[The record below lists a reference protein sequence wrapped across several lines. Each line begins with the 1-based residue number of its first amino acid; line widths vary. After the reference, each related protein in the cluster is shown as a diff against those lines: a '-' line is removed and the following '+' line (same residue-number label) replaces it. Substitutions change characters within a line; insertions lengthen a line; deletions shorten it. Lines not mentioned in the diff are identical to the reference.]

1 MRIAAAL
8 GRLLIAL
15 LPAAAHA
22 QEIAGAT
29 LPAHHAAD
37 PGAAVVSAQTLLANE
52 RFWPYQVAL
61 ANGDGAAGVL
71 IRVEPGG
78 VARIDFGR
86 DGLREVPIAETDLV
100 ERANRVRTGELD
112 KLAPNFLLA
121 VGPRLVDAASE
132 RMRPVPYP
140 VAAERQGFLCVFAD
154 PSAKEFAA
162 IAAALAPL
170 QDRHRVWTLLFPQGE
185 LPDAKLRE
193 QLRTLDWPVPF
204 VYDHLAEAYTRSLLA
219 PDDAVPFVML
229 VTRDGRVVYES
240 RWQPDVASRLG
251 AALDRNFGDAPTATT
266 AELTPP

>member
-1 MRIAAAL
+1 MRVATAL
-8 GRLLIAL
+8 GLLLIAL
-15 LPAAAHA
+15 LPAHAHA
-22 QEIAGAT
+22 EEVAGAT

-37 PGAAVVSAQTLLANE
+37 ASAAAVTAQTLLANE

-100 ERANRVRTGELD
+100 ERANRIRTGELD

-121 VGPRLVDAASE
+121 IGPRLVDATGE

-154 PSAKEFAA
+154 PGAKEFAA

-170 QDRHRVWTLLFPQGE
+170 QDRHGVWTLLFPQAE

-193 QLRTLDWPVPF
+193 QLRRLDWPVPF
-204 VYDHLAEAYTRSLLA
+204 VYDHLAESYSRSLLGKQ
-219 PDDAVPFVML
+219 DALPFVML
-229 VTRDGRVVYES
+229 QTREGRVVYEAT
-240 RWQPDVASRLG
+240 WKPEVAADLR
-251 AALDRNFGDAPTATT
+251 AAIDEAFAL
-266 AELTPP
+266 